1 MKIETYSFGL
11 MTVDGKVYNRDLII
25 FPERVRTNW
34 WRREGHCLAIED
46 LKEVIDYKP
55 EALIVGTGAYGAV
68 DIPEYTKKVLKDKQI
83 ELIEKNTSQASQI
96 FNEYI
101 EKGKKVVG
109 AFHLTC

>member
-11 MTVDGKVYNRDLII
+11 MTIDSKVYNRDLII

-34 WRREGHCLAIED
+34 WRREGQCLAIED

-55 EALIVGTGAYGAV
+55 EVLIVGTGAYGAV
-68 DIPEYTKKVLKDKQI
+68 DIPKCTKKVLKDKQI
-83 ELIEKNTSQASQI
+83 ELIEKNISQAYQI

-101 EKGKKVVG
+101 EKGKKAVG